1 MISANMPYKK
11 SFKTING
18 KSIAFVDVGEGDPI
32 VLLHGNPTSSYLW
45 RNVIPHLEGM
55 GRVIAPDL
63 IGQGDSD
70 KLPASDGPDR
80 YSFQVAYDYL
90 AGLLDELD
98 ANQNVTLVIH
108 DWGSALGFYWAQQHG
123 AAVKGIAYMEGIVCP
138 VGWED
143 WPESAR
149 GIFKGFRSDKG
160 EDLILQ
166 RNMFVE
172 AVLPSSVIRKLDAE
186 EMEHYRRAFSTPDD
200 HLEGMGRVI
209 APDLIGQGDSDKLP
223 ASDGPDRYS
232 FQVAY
237 DYLAGL
243 LDELDANQNVTLV
256 IHDWGSALGF
266 YWAQQHGAAVKG
278 IAYMEGIVCPV
289 GWEDWPES
297 ARGIFKGFR
306 SDKGE
311 DLILQRNMFV
321 EAVLPSS
328 VIRKLD
334 AEEMEHYRRAFSTPD
349 DRQPTLNWPRQ
360 IPIDGEPEHMVKLV
374 DSYGQWMLENTSLPK
389 LFINATPGSI
399 LTGKAREFCR
409 TWPNQREVTVAGTHF
424 IQEDSPDEI
433 GSAVAE
439 WLNSL

>member
-1 MISANMPYKK
+1 MISANMPYTK

-18 KSIAFVDVGEGDPI
+18 KSIAFVDAGEGDPI

-45 RNVIPHLEGM
+45 RTVIPHLQGM

-70 KLPASDGPDR
+70 KLPASDGTDR

-90 AGLLDELD
+90 AKLLDELG

-108 DWGSALGFYWAQQHG
+108 DWGSALGFYWAQQHS

-160 EDLILQ
+160 EDLILE

-172 AVLPSSVIRKLDAE
+172 AVLPSSVIRKLGAE
-186 EMEHYRRAFSTPDD
+186 EMEHYRRAF
-200 HLEGMGRVI
+200 
-209 APDLIGQGDSDKLP
+209 A
-223 ASDGPDRYS
+223 
-232 FQVAY
+232 
-237 DYLAGL
+237 
-243 LDELDANQNVTLV
+243 
-256 IHDWGSALGF
+256 
-266 YWAQQHGAAVKG
+266 
-278 IAYMEGIVCPV
+278 
-289 GWEDWPES
+289 
-297 ARGIFKGFR
+297 
-306 SDKGE
+306 
-311 DLILQRNMFV
+311 
-321 EAVLPSS
+321 
-328 VIRKLD
+328 
-334 AEEMEHYRRAFSTPD
+334 TPD

-360 IPIDGEPEHMVKLV
+360 IPIDNEPEHMVKLV
-374 DSYGQWMLENTSLPK
+374 DSYGQWMLGNTSLPK

-409 TWPNQREVTVAGTHF
+409 TWPNQREVTVTGTHF

-433 GSAVAE
+433 GLAVAE

>member
-172 AVLPSSVIRKLDAE
+172 AVLPSSVIRKL
-186 EMEHYRRAFSTPDD
+186 
-200 HLEGMGRVI
+200 G
-209 APDLIGQGDSDKLP
+209 
-223 ASDGPDRYS
+223 
-232 FQVAY
+232 
-237 DYLAGL
+237 
-243 LDELDANQNVTLV
+243 
-256 IHDWGSALGF
+256 
-266 YWAQQHGAAVKG
+266 
-278 IAYMEGIVCPV
+278 
-289 GWEDWPES
+289 
-297 ARGIFKGFR
+297 
-306 SDKGE
+306 
-311 DLILQRNMFV
+311 
-321 EAVLPSS
+321 
-328 VIRKLD
+328 

-409 TWPNQREVTVAGTHF
+409 TWPNQREVTVVGTHF